1 MPARLSPYPFFS
13 HQKGVCIWYLTIV
26 QQSSIFDQEVTNMEK
41 TVLMNEINLIELKL
55 NLLKAKITGDEAKT
69 KTSTAVDLY
78 GILKN
83 SDDITP
89 EDIDAIKVR
98 MKEYAE

>member
-1 MPARLSPYPFFS
+1 MADPYALFS
-13 HQKGVCIWYLTIV
+13 HQKSVCIWYLTIFP
-26 QQSSIFDQEVTNMEK
+26 QSRIFNREVTNMEK
-41 TVLMNEINLIELKL
+41 TVLMNEIKLIELKL

-83 SDDITP
+83 SDDITT

>member
-1 MPARLSPYPFFS
+1 
-13 HQKGVCIWYLTIV
+13 
-26 QQSSIFDQEVTNMEK
+26 MEK
-41 TVLMNEINLIELKL
+41 TVLMNEIKLIELKL
-55 NLLKAKITGDEAKT
+55 SLLKAKITSDEPKT